1 MNLHFMKKAV
11 QILLTLVVAN
21 ILIFVP
27 LYGQSEI
34 TATANEA
41 EAEASAKTLQVLVNN
56 LEHNERALYKL
67 FNTLNSSDANDVI
80 CSANPTENTA
90 AIRQLCE
97 PVFLEEIRLEV
108 DEEIA
113 NSAKTET
120 GLLARIRNA
129 FQSPEERAKRL
140 LGKKASVP
148 IKLLQQEMESLAR
161 VHPNLLAQLNTIGE
175 IQREYLQTAQAERR
189 STSYL
194 MRQNEAFHNHGGIGQ
209 SQPSMPKLTLS
220 APPPGYTQ
228 PTLNYGYRGSLAN

>member
-41 EAEASAKTLQVLVNN
+41 EAKTPQVLLND
-56 LEHNERALYKL
+56 LELHERALYKL
-67 FNTLNSSDANDVI
+67 FNTLNSSDANDI
-80 CSANPTENTA
+80 TCSANPTENA
-90 AIRQLCE
+90 VAFRQLCK
-97 PVFLEEIRLEV
+97 PVFLEKIRLEV

-113 NSAKTET
+113 NSANIEV

-129 FQSPEERAKRL
+129 FQSPEERAKRSL
-140 LGKKASVP
+140 EKKASVP
-148 IKLLQQEMESLAR
+148 IKRLQQEMESLAK

-175 IQREYLQTAQAERR
+175 IQREYLQMVQVERR

-209 SQPSMPKLTLS
+209 SQLSMPKLTLS

-228 PTLNYGYRGSLAN
+228 PTLNYGYRGPLAN